1 MARIQEEKTN
11 RWNEIQAVIL
21 FAIVILMFISLA
33 SFDFADLSIFTSRI
47 NAPARNFAG
56 LVGAYLGAAL
66 FFVMGMSA
74 YVMPLL
80 VLSWAIARFYGVTPQ
95 KLYFKAFGTFFLI
108 LASSAM
114 FSIIAVGDN
123 AYRFRLGGMLGL
135 IFSDFLIKYLGYA
148 GSMVVIGVLFLLSV
162 LLATEFLLLPF
173 LSGIFNRVRN
183 ISEDVVERM
192 PKPKES
198 TRVAVKRPVTA
209 NVKTEDRSNGSLK
222 TEKPKLPDK
231 PVKINIPDMKKEPV
245 APPKPGVKTNLPAPV
260 TNAAVINKPQVITP
274 AKEPAAARKAPPELS
289 EYKLPSINL
298 LQSPPV
304 SDTRVAKED
313 FSANA
318 ATLEETLAS
327 FGIEAKVIEISQ
339 GPVVTLYELEPA
351 PGVRVQSVM
360 SLSDNIALAMKAVS
374 VRIIAPVPG
383 KGTIGVEVPNA
394 KASLVYLK
402 EIVASKEY
410 AEHTGKLKLALG
422 KDIAGKPVI
431 ADLAKMPHLLIAGTT
446 GSGKSVCINA
456 VLTSLLLSYSPDEL
470 KFIMVDPKKV
480 ELSNFNGLPHLLA
493 PVVTDSKKAAAV
505 LEWVIGEMSNR
516 FELLAAAGTKNIEI
530 YNEKAS
536 KGTEPKLPYMII
548 VLDELADLMVVAQA
562 EVEGVIQRITQL
574 ARAVGIHMIIATQRP
589 SVDVITG
596 VIKANLPARIAFKVA
611 SKVDSRTILDD
622 NGADKLLGKGDMLF
636 IEPGSEKPMRA
647 QCSLIGEKEIE
658 AITDFIKSQREP
670 NYIAE
675 LVEVDSKRGSF
686 KKFDKDEVYEE
697 AVRMIL
703 ESRQA
708 SVSVLQRRLG
718 LGYTRAARL
727 IDMMEDEG
735 IVGPYQGSKPRDLLT
750 TLEEYQSRS
759 GTAESPADTSK

>member
-1 MARIQEEKTN
+1 MAKAAEEKNN

-33 SFDFADLSIFTSRI
+33 SFDFGDLSVFSSR
-47 NAPARNFAG
+47 NNMPVKNFAG
-56 LVGAYLGAAL
+56 IVGAYLGAAL

-80 VLSWAIARFYGVTPQ
+80 VLSWAVARFYGVTPQ

-114 FSIIAVGDN
+114 FSIFAIGDN
-123 AYRFRLGGMLGL
+123 SARFRLGGMLGL
-135 IFSDFLIKYLGYA
+135 VFSDFLIKYLGYA
-148 GSMVVIGVLFLLSV
+148 GSIVVIGVLFILSV

-173 LSGIFNRVRN
+173 LSGIFKRVRN
-183 ISEDVVERM
+183 ISEDVAEVLPRV
-192 PKPKES
+192 KE
-198 TRVAVKRPVTA
+198 PVRIASRRSATA
-209 NVKTEDRSNGSLK
+209 NVKTDEKLK
-222 TEKPKLPDK
+222 EPVKAEKPKLPDK
-231 PVKINIPDMKKEPV
+231 PVKINIPDGKKEP
-245 APPKPGVKTNLPAPV
+245 ALSPKPAVKTNLPAS
-260 TNAAVINKPQVITP
+260 AAGAPVINKPQVITP
-274 AKEPAAARKAPPELS
+274 AKEPVAAKKAQEYS
-289 EYKLPSINL
+289 EYKLPSLNL
-298 LQSPPV
+298 LQNPPA
-304 SDTRVAKED
+304 SGSSASKED
-313 FSANA
+313 FNANA
-318 ATLEETLAS
+318 ALLEETLAN

-383 KGTIGVEVPNA
+383 KGTIGVEVPNLKSA
-394 KASLVYLK
+394 LVYLK

-410 AEHTGKLKLALG
+410 VENDGKLKLALG

-480 ELSNFNGLPHLLA
+480 ELTSFNGLPHLLA
-493 PVVTDSKKAAAV
+493 PVVTDSKKAAGV

-516 FELLAAAGTKNIEI
+516 FELLAKAGTKNIEI
-530 YNEKAS
+530 YNEKAA

-636 IEPGSEKPMRA
+636 IEPGAEKPMRA

-658 AITDFIKSQREP
+658 DITNFIKSQREP
-670 NYIAE
+670 DYIPE
-675 LVEVDSKRGSF
+675 LVEADSKKGVF

-735 IVGPYQGSKPRDLLT
+735 IVGPYQGSKPRDLLI
-750 TLEEYQSRS
+750 TLEEYQARS
-759 GTAESPADTSK
+759 GAQSPADTNK